1 MEHPSKDKTEKQ
13 TPMYTGT
20 GLVFG
25 SAIGAI
31 FGMLLFNQLAIGAGV
46 GAAIGLLI
54 GAGIDAQRSK
64 ESVQ

>member
-13 TPMYTGT
+13 TPMLTGT

-31 FGMLLFNQLAIGAGV
+31 FGLLLFDQLAIGAGV
-46 GAAIGLLI
+46 GATIGLLL

-64 ESVQ
+64 EPAQ

>member
-1 MEHPSKDKTEKQ
+1 ML
-13 TPMYTGT
+13 TGT

-31 FGMLLFNQLAIGAGV
+31 FGLLLFDQLAIGAGV
-46 GAAIGLLI
+46 GAAIGLLL

-64 ESVQ
+64 EPAQ